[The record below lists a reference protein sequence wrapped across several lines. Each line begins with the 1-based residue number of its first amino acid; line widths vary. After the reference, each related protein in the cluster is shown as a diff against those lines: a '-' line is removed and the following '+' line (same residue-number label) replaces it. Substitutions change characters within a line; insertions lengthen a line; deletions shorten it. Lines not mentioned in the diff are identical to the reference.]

1 MRRARDDRLARLTA
15 ERTRRDSA
23 TGLDDCTPRAWNRV
37 RAFVRDGLRRTG
49 IDPECAAAL
58 RRGAAADQAAELDTR
73 LEDEPAV
80 ADPDGLAGEFR
91 ARIAGIARRFE
102 DGHEPDFV
110 SASLAELLAWC
121 LYRRGPLRSPS
132 VSGKPPP
139 PLGQGWRRSEAA
151 RARR

>member
-37 RAFVRDGLRRTG
+37 RAFVRDGLLQAG

-58 RRGAAADQAAELDTR
+58 RQGAADDELAELDMR
-73 LEDEPAV
+73 FEDEPAAV
-80 ADPDGLAGEFR
+80 EPDGLAGEFR
-91 ARIAGIARRFE
+91 ARITGIARRFE
-102 DGHEPDFV
+102 DGHDPDFA

-121 LYRRGPLRSPS
+121 LHRRGPCDR
-132 VSGKPPP
+132 
-139 PLGQGWRRSEAA
+139 
-151 RARR
+151 